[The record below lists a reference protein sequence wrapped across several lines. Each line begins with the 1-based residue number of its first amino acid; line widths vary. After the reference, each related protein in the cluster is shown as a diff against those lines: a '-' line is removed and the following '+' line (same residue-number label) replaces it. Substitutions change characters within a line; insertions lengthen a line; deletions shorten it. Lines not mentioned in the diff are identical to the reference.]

1 MRKWR
6 RELHAW
12 DPNNE
17 QQVEELTAYLKK
29 LQNPNV
35 VNLDP
40 PNAISSEDV
49 EEDVEEDM
57 RLWSLLEITV

>member
-12 DPNNE
+12 DPNTD
-17 QQVEELTAYLKK
+17 QQVEELTAYLQK
-29 LQNPNV
+29 LQNPNN

-40 PNAISSEDV
+40 PNAISSEEV
-49 EEDVEEDM
+49 EEEVEEDM
-57 RLWSLLEITV
+57 RLWSLLEITI